1 MVATS
6 TLFLPLSGTKVFG
19 ALSATQSK
27 NLIPAVKLNKTF
39 GG

>member
-1 MVATS
+1 MMAAS
-6 TLFLPLSGTKVFG
+6 ALLLPLSGTKVFG
-19 ALSATQSK
+19 ALSATQAK